1 MIGIKKLAL
10 SALLALTLVGGG
22 LLVGANLAPQAG
34 AAVEHHVELIAGSRG
49 MSIGRES
56 T

>member
-1 MIGIKKLAL
+1 MIGIKKLVL

-34 AAVEHHVELIAGSRG
+34 ATIEDQAELIAGSRG
-49 MSIGRES
+49 ASIGRES

>member
-1 MIGIKKLAL
+1 MSRMKKYVLVAL
-10 SALLALTLVGGG
+10 VALTLVSGGMVAG
-22 LLVGANLAPQAG
+22 SASSSDQA
-34 AAVEHHVELIAGSRG
+34 EPIAGSRG